1 MSSVNRTVRLL
12 MLTAMACVAMATVAS
27 AAQAE
32 ATWVVKGQV
41 LPEGKEYPL
50 TCTQALQEQPMQLT
64 AAPLGV
70 DVKITAEVECEA
82 WKIVNLNHHAYS
94 TGRFTFNNVVVDKP
108 LNCEVMEFASRS
120 LTGEAI
126 EVPSLP
132 TGLAVHYAPV
142 AGTTVAE
149 FEFLGEECA
158 FGELVVP
165 LSGTFAAEVEPLNVF
180 KEIQPYRFNST
191 AQTDTGSA
199 LKLGNSAALLTGV
212 VEFHF

>member
-1 MSSVNRTVRLL
+1 MSSVKRTVRLL
-12 MLTAMACVAMATVAS
+12 VLTALACVGMATVAS

-32 ATWVVKGQV
+32 ATWVVKGEV

-64 AAPLGV
+64 SSVLGAE
-70 DVKITAEVECEA
+70 VKLTAEVECEE
-82 WKIVNLNHHAYS
+82 WKIVNLAHHAYS

-108 LNCEVMEFASRS
+108 ADCEVLGFATQS

-132 TGLAVHYAPV
+132 TKLAVHYAPV

-149 FEFLGEECA
+149 LEFLGPECA
-158 FGELVVP
+158 LGGVVVP
-165 LSGTFAAEVEPLNVF
+165 VSGTFAAEVEPLNVF

-199 LKLGNSAALLTGV
+199 LKLGKASALLTGV